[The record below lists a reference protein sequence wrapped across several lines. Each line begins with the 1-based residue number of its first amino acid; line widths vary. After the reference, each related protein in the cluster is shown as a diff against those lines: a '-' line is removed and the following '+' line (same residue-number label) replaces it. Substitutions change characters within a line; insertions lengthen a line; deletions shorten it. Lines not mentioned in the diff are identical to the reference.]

1 MTDCLTETPLPFVCT
16 GDLLTPMTYP
26 SLPARTPVRIFRGL
40 LLAAVGFLALTLTA
54 VAAESSKKSFDLP
67 AADAAQTL
75 KAYSDQSGEQIVYPV
90 ERVRGVKTNAV
101 KGEYSPREALDLM
114 LASTGLSAVQD
125 ASTGALAVR
134 RDEDPNGPRAAQSA
148 TARDQATDDDAKL
161 VKLEAVEVLGSR
173 IRQTEFEGPSPV
185 SNYNNEYIRN
195 TGAMTLADF
204 LNRIPQAY
212 SGIASGRGSAPDEFN
227 PDFGTRTETTTPSF
241 NFVLGAAF
249 AIPTQSGVSGVSLRG
264 LGSGSTLVLVDGRR
278 VAQSANGNRA
288 TDTRQ
293 SFVDLN
299 TIPLGMIERIEVI
312 TDGASAIYGADA
324 VAGVINIVLKKN
336 YTGTEISGG
345 YKASEHGGGRERNA
359 SVTTGFAYGKL
370 SGTVSLDY
378 YDRQNLAASDR
389 EFAANQN
396 HTGRTVGTNLTTGA
410 ALMGRNYTLNWGYP
424 AVIQA
429 SGGTVFG
436 TFNAIPGIRVVLVPT
451 GSPATPTVAQF
462 VPVTVPVIGTI
473 VNASGQ
479 RRMNTAEFLDLIPQS
494 ERRGANANLKYRLN
508 DKVQA
513 YANYR
518 TSESK
523 ALARS
528 QPVTS
533 ITGGFGSAVLLPAAY
548 NPFNQNVNVGM
559 ILAEWGSTSQNVR
572 TVDDAVNAGLIGMV
586 GTWQW
591 DLSVAWQEQSSRQIT
606 RNFHG
611 PGLASLLTA
620 ADPAQR
626 FNPFIDYTAA
636 GAPSQFA
643 ILDRLTIRPEVY
655 STSKYNSV
663 DFTADGDVFDY
674 WGGTI
679 KLAVGG
685 SAATSDVWSRTRT
698 YSTAVVPVVTD
709 AFVEGEQ
716 DTKAL
721 FAEVFF
727 PVFSKQNSRPL
738 FRRLDFQV
746 AGRYEENGPFDTT
759 VPKIGLSWSPVPS
772 VLLRTSWS
780 EGFRAP
786 YVTEYL
792 VSQPNFNSSVTD
804 PRRTPPSTTGVVVSR
819 GSNPNPKPE
828 FSETTFVGIVYEP
841 EFAQGLSFQANYYNT
856 EQKDALQ
863 IISAQ
868 NILNNETLFPERVT
882 RAPASA
888 ADIALGQPGQVTAI
902 DTTFINFGSIL
913 SRSLDFAVDYIL
925 PWDDLGRLRVNF
937 AASRNLESSRQIAP
951 GQPAVV
957 LEEDTGS
964 PPKWKFNTAVFW
976 SKGNWNAAAF
986 LWYLDGFKT
995 NNAGSNLV
1003 QNSATT
1009 VYFPT
1014 PSVTKLDLRMGYEFK
1029 DGVWRGYGKKLRVSL
1044 GVNNV
1049 FDKEPPFSDTL
1060 WGFNAGLHSQLI
1072 LGRAY
1077 EFSFL
1082 LPF

>member
-1 MTDCLTETPLPFVCT
+1 
-16 GDLLTPMTYP
+16 MTYP
-26 SLPARTPVRIFRGL
+26 SLPARTAVRMLRGL
-40 LLAAVGFLALTLTA
+40 LLAAFGIVAVTLSA
-54 VAAESSKKSFDLP
+54 YAAEAPKKSFDLP
-67 AADAAQTL
+67 AADAAETL
-75 KAYSDQSGEQIVYPV
+75 KAFSAQSGEQIIYPV
-90 ERVRGVKTNAV
+90 EAVRGVTTNAV
-101 KGEYSPREALDLM
+101 KGEHPAREALDLM
-114 LASTGLSAVQD
+114 LAGTGLTIVQD
-125 ASTGALAVR
+125 AGTGALAIR
-134 RDEDPNGPRAAQSA
+134 RETDPNGLRATQVAD
-148 TARDQATDDDAKL
+148 ARQTEPAAKIL
-161 VKLEAVEVLGSR
+161 TLAAVEVLGSR
-173 IRQTEFEGPSPV
+173 IRQSEFEGPSPV
-185 SNYNNEYIRN
+185 STYNDEYIKS

-212 SGIASGRGSAPDEFN
+212 SGIAAGRGSAPDEFN
-227 PDFGTRTETTTPSF
+227 PDFGTRTETSNPAF
-241 NFVLGAAF
+241 NFVLGASA
-249 AIPTQSGVSGVSLRG
+249 AIPTQTGVSGVSLRG

-278 VAQSANGNRA
+278 VAQSANGNRG

-324 VAGVINIVLKKN
+324 VAGVINIVLKKD
-336 YTGTEISGG
+336 YTGTEVAAGFKFS
-345 YKASEHGGGRERNA
+345 AHGGGRERNG
-359 SVTTGFAYGKL
+359 SVTTGFAHGKL
-370 SGTVSLDY
+370 SGTVTLDY

-389 EFAANQN
+389 EFSAQQD

-429 SGGTVFG
+429 SGGTVSG
-436 TFNAIPGIRVVLVPT
+436 TFNAIPGIRVVAVPV
-451 GSPATPTVAQF
+451 GASATPTVAQF
-462 VPVTVPVIGTI
+462 VPITTPATGTI

-479 RRMNTAEFLDLIPQS
+479 RRANTAEFLDLIPKS

-513 YANYR
+513 YATYR

-559 ILAEWGSTSQNVR
+559 ILAEWGSTSQNSR
-572 TVDDAVNAGLIGMV
+572 TVDDAVNAGLIGLV
-586 GTWQW
+586 GSWQW
-591 DLSVAWQEQSSRQIT
+591 DLNVGWQKQANRQIT

-611 PGLASLLTA
+611 PGLAGLLTN
-620 ADPAQR
+620 ADPAKR
-626 FNPFIDYTAA
+626 FNPFTDYTAS

-643 ILDRLTIRPEVY
+643 ILDTLTILPEVY
-655 STSKYNSV
+655 STSTYNSV
-663 DFTADGDVFDY
+663 DFTADGDLFDY

-679 KLAVGG
+679 KLAAGG
-685 SAATSDVWSRTRT
+685 SATTSEVWSRSRA

-709 AFVEGEQ
+709 TVVEGEQ

-727 PVFSKQNSRPL
+727 PVFGKQNARTM
-738 FRRLDFQV
+738 FQRLDFQV
-746 AGRYEENGPFDTT
+746 AGRYEENGPFDAS
-759 VPKIGLSWSPVPS
+759 VPKIGLSWSPVQS
-772 VLLRTSWS
+772 VLFRTSWS

-792 VSQPNFNSSVTD
+792 VSQPNFNSSVSD

-819 GSNPNPKPE
+819 GSNPNPEPE
-828 FSETTFVGIVYEP
+828 FSETTFVGVVYEP
-841 EFAQGLSFQANYYNT
+841 EFAKGLSLQANYYNT
-856 EQKDALQ
+856 QQKDVLQ
-863 IISAQ
+863 VISAQ
-868 NILNNETLFPERVT
+868 NILNNEALFPDRVT

-902 DTTFINFGSIL
+902 NTTFINFGSIV
-913 SRSLDFAVDYIL
+913 SKSLDFSADYVL
-925 PWDDLGRLRVNF
+925 PWEDLGRVRINL
-937 AASRNLESSRQIAP
+937 AASRNLESTRQIAP

-964 PPKWKFNTAVFW
+964 PPKWKYNTAVFW

-1003 QNSATT
+1003 QNTASA

-1014 PSVTKLDLRMGYEFK
+1014 PAVTKLDLRAGYEFK
-1029 DGVWRGYGKKLRVSL
+1029 EGVWRGYGKRLRVSV
-1044 GVNNV
+1044 GVSNV

-1072 LGRAY
+1072 LGRTY
-1077 EFSFL
+1077 ECSFL

>member
-1 MTDCLTETPLPFVCT
+1 ML
-16 GDLLTPMTYP
+16 
-26 SLPARTPVRIFRGL
+26 RGL
-40 LLAAVGFLALTLTA
+40 LLAAFGIAAVTLSAL
-54 VAAESSKKSFDLP
+54 AAEAPKKSFDLP
-67 AADAAQTL
+67 AADATETL
-75 KAYSDQSGEQIVYPV
+75 KAFTAQSGEQIIYPV
-90 ERVRGVKTNAV
+90 EAVRGVTTNVV
-101 KGEYSPREALDLM
+101 KGDHPAREALDLM
-114 LASTGLSAVQD
+114 LAGTGLMIVQD
-125 ASTGALAVR
+125 AGTGALAIR
-134 RDEDPNGPRAAQSA
+134 RETDPNVQRAAQVADARESEPA
-148 TARDQATDDDAKL
+148 TKIL
-161 VKLEAVEVLGSR
+161 KLEAVEVLGSR

-185 SNYNNEYIRN
+185 STYNDEYIKS

-212 SGIASGRGSAPDEFN
+212 SGIAAGRGSAPDEFN
-227 PDFGTRTETTTPSF
+227 PDFGTRTETSNPAF
-241 NFVLGAAF
+241 NFVLGASA
-249 AIPTQSGVSGVSLRG
+249 AIPTQTGVSGVSLRG

-324 VAGVINIVLKKN
+324 VAGVINIVLKKD
-336 YTGTEISGG
+336 YTGTEIAAGF
-345 YKASEHGGGRERNA
+345 KFAEQGGGRERNG
-359 SVTTGFAYGKL
+359 SVTTGFAHGKL
-370 SGTVSLDY
+370 SGTVTLDY

-389 EFAANQN
+389 EFSAQQD

-429 SGGTVFG
+429 SGGTVSG
-436 TFNAIPGIRVVLVPT
+436 NFNAIPGVRVVAVPV
-451 GSPATPTVAQF
+451 GASATPTVAQF
-462 VPVTVPVIGTI
+462 VPITTPATGTI

-479 RRMNTAEFLDLIPQS
+479 RRANTAEFLDLIPKS
-494 ERRGANANLKYRLN
+494 ERRGANASLKYRLN

-513 YANYR
+513 YAKYR

-523 ALARS
+523 ALASS

-533 ITGGFGSAVLLPAAY
+533 ITGGFGTAVLLPAAY

-559 ILAEWGSTSQNVR
+559 ILAEWGSTSQNSR
-572 TVDDAVNAGLIGMV
+572 TVDDAVNAGLIGLV
-586 GTWQW
+586 GSWQW
-591 DLSVAWQEQSSRQIT
+591 DLGVGWQKQSNRQIT

-611 PGLASLLTA
+611 PGLANLLID
-620 ADPAQR
+620 ADPAKR
-626 FNPFIDYTAA
+626 FNPFIDYTAS

-643 ILDRLTIRPEVY
+643 ILDTLTILPQVY
-655 STSKYNSV
+655 STSTYNSV
-663 DFTADGDVFDY
+663 DFTADGDLFDY

-679 KLAVGG
+679 KLAAGG
-685 SAATSDVWSRTRT
+685 SATTSEVWSRGRT
-698 YSTAVVPVVTD
+698 FSTAVVPVVTD
-709 AFVEGEQ
+709 TVVEGEQ

-727 PVFSKQNSRPL
+727 PVFSKQNARTM
-738 FRRLDFQV
+738 FQRLDFQV
-746 AGRYEENGPFDTT
+746 AGRYEENGPFDAS
-759 VPKIGLSWSPVPS
+759 VPKIGLSWSPVQS

-792 VSQPNFNSSVTD
+792 VSQPNFNSSVSD

-819 GSNPNPKPE
+819 GSNPNPEPE
-828 FSETTFVGIVYEP
+828 FSETTFVGVVYEP
-841 EFAQGLSFQANYYNT
+841 EFAKGLSLQANYYNT
-856 EQKDALQ
+856 EQKDVLQ
-863 IISAQ
+863 VISAQ
-868 NILNNETLFPERVT
+868 NILNNEALFPERVT

-888 ADIALGQPGQVTAI
+888 SDIALGQPGQVTAI
-902 DTTFINFGSIL
+902 DTTFINFGTIVSK
-913 SRSLDFAVDYIL
+913 SLDFVADYVL
-925 PWDDLGRLRVNF
+925 PWDNFGRFRVNV
-937 AASRNLESSRQIAP
+937 AASRNLESTRQIAP

-964 PPKWKFNTAVFW
+964 PPKWKYNTAVFW

-1003 QNSATT
+1003 QNTATT
-1009 VYFPT
+1009 VYFET
-1014 PSVTKLDLRMGYEFK
+1014 PAVTKLDLRAGYEFK
-1029 DGVWRGYGKKLRVSL
+1029 DGVWRGYGKRLRVSV
-1044 GVNNV
+1044 GVSNV

-1072 LGRAY
+1072 LGRTY
-1077 EFSFL
+1077 ECSFL

>member
-1 MTDCLTETPLPFVCT
+1 
-16 GDLLTPMTYP
+16 MTYP
-26 SLPARTPVRIFRGL
+26 SLPGRTVVRKLRGL
-40 LLAAVGFLALTLTA
+40 LLAAVGIAAITLSA
-54 VAAESSKKSFDLP
+54 SAAEAPKKSFDLP

-75 KAYSDQSGEQIVYPV
+75 KAFTEQSGEQIIYPV
-90 ERVRGVKTNAV
+90 ENVRGVKTNAV
-101 KGEYSPREALDLM
+101 KGDHAAREALDLM
-114 LASTGLSAVQD
+114 LAGTGLTIVQD
-125 ASTGALAVR
+125 AGTGALAIR
-134 RDEDPNGPRAAQSA
+134 RETDPNDPRAAQVA
-148 TARDQATDDDAKL
+148 DARQTEPAAKIL
-161 VKLEAVEVLGSR
+161 TLEAVQVLGSR
-173 IRQTEFEGPSPV
+173 IRQSEFEGPSPV
-185 SNYNNEYIRN
+185 STYNDEYIKS

-212 SGIASGRGSAPDEFN
+212 SGIAAGRGSAPDEFN
-227 PDFGTRTETTTPSF
+227 PDFGTRTETSNPAF
-241 NFVLGAAF
+241 NLVLGAAA
-249 AIPTQSGVSGVSLRG
+249 AIPTQTGVSGVSLRG

-336 YTGTEISGG
+336 YTGTEVAAGF
-345 YKASEHGGGRERNA
+345 KFAEHGGGRERNG
-359 SVTTGFAYGKL
+359 SVTTGFAHGKL
-370 SGTVSLDY
+370 SGTVTLDY

-389 EFAANQN
+389 EYSSQQD
-396 HTGRTVGTNLTTGA
+396 HTAMTVGTNLTTGA
-410 ALMGRNYTLNWGYP
+410 ALMGRNYTLLWGYP

-429 SGGTVFG
+429 SGGTVSG
-436 TFNAIPGIRVVLVPT
+436 TFNAIPGVRVVAVPF
-451 GSPATPTVAQF
+451 GSSTTPTIAQF
-462 VPVTVPVIGTI
+462 TPVTTI
-473 VNASGQ
+473 IPPASVVNASGQ
-479 RRMNTAEFLDLIPQS
+479 RRMNTAEFLDLIPKS
-494 ERRGANANLKYRLN
+494 ERRGANASLKYRLN

-533 ITGGFGSAVLLPAAY
+533 ITGGFGTAVLLPAAY

-559 ILAEWGSTSQNVR
+559 ILAEWGSTSQNSR
-572 TVDDAVNAGLIGMV
+572 TVDDAVNAGLLGMV
-586 GTWQW
+586 GTWEW
-591 DLSVAWQEQSSRQIT
+591 NLSVGWQEQSNRQIT

-611 PGLASLLTA
+611 PGLANLLIN

-626 FNPFIDYTAA
+626 FNPFTDYTAS

-643 ILDRLTIRPEVY
+643 ILDTLTILPETY
-655 STSKYNSV
+655 STSTYNSV
-663 DFTADGDVFDY
+663 DFDANGDLFEY

-679 KLAVGG
+679 KLAAGG
-685 SAATSDVWSRTRT
+685 SATTSEVWSRGRT

-709 AFVEGEQ
+709 TIVEGEQ

-721 FAEVFF
+721 FAEFF
-727 PVFSKQNSRPL
+727 IPVFGKQNARTM
-738 FRRLDFQV
+738 FQRLDFQV
-746 AGRYEENGPFDTT
+746 AGRYEENGPFDAS
-759 VPKIGLSWSPVPS
+759 VPKIGLSWSPVQT

-792 VSQPNFNSSVTD
+792 VSQPNFNSSVSD
-804 PRRTPPSTTGVVVSR
+804 PRRTPTSTTGVVVSR
-819 GSNPNPKPE
+819 GSNPNPEPE
-828 FSETTFVGIVYEP
+828 FSETTFVGVVYEP
-841 EFAQGLSFQANYYNT
+841 EFAKGLSLQANYYNT
-856 EQKDALQ
+856 EQKDVLQ
-863 IISAQ
+863 VISAQ
-868 NILNNETLFPERVT
+868 NILNNEALFPERVT
-882 RAPASA
+882 RAAASA
-888 ADIALGQPGQVTAI
+888 SDIALGQPGQVTAI
-902 DTTFINFGSIL
+902 DTTFINFGKIVSK
-913 SRSLDFAVDYIL
+913 SMDFVADYVL
-925 PWDDLGRLRVNF
+925 PWDNFGRVRVNV
-937 AASRNLESSRQIAP
+937 AASRNLESTRQVAP

-964 PPKWKFNTAVFW
+964 PPKWKYNTAVFW

-1003 QNSATT
+1003 QNTAST
-1009 VYFPT
+1009 VYFET
-1014 PSVTKLDLRMGYEFK
+1014 PAVTKLDLRAGYEFR
-1029 DGVWRGYGKKLRVSL
+1029 DGVWRGYGKRLRVSV
-1044 GVNNV
+1044 GVSNV

-1072 LGRAY
+1072 LGRTY
-1077 EFSFL
+1077 ECSFL